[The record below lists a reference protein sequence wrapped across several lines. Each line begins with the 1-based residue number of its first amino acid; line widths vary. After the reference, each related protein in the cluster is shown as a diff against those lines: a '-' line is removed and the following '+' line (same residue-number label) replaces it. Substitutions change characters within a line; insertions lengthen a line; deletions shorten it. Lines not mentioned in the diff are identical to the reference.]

1 MHLFDRA
8 LVADLLEHV
17 SHVSFGLVGLLQFV
31 EELGLLKFELLGIL
45 LGAVGEV
52 VGILDSCFVALF

>member
-1 MHLFDRA
+1 
-8 LVADLLEHV
+8 
-17 SHVSFGLVGLLQFV
+17 VSFGLVGLLQFV